1 MREQELRELAAKRG
15 RIAAL
20 LTLGTM
26 VVYFGFVLLV
36 AWGKPLLAT
45 ILRPGLSVGILLGSF
60 VIVAAWVMTGIYVRW
75 ANRHYDAAV
84 RRLSQKNEKDGGA
97 S

>member
-1 MREQELRELAAKRG
+1 MSHDDLRDVAARRG

-20 LTLGTM
+20 LTVGTM
-26 VVYFGFVLLV
+26 VVYFGFILLV

-45 ILRPGLSVGILLGSF
+45 RVHPGLSIGMLLGSF
-60 VIVAAWVMTGIYVRW
+60 VIVASWVMTGVYVWW
-75 ANRHYDAAV
+75 ANRHYDTVV
-84 RRLSQKNEKDGGA
+84 RRLSKKNNGEA